1 LIEALMRSAPWWAWC
16 GFHLLIFIMLALD
29 LGVFNRKAHAPSLRE
44 ATAWSA
50 TWIVLALLFDAVI
63 WKTLGGVPA
72 AEFGTGYLLEKALS
86 VDNLFIF
93 ALLFS
98 AFQVPARNQHRVLY
112 WGVVG
117 AMIMRAAM
125 IAGGITLLN
134 RFAWMSELFGVFLV
148 YTGARMLLERDQLPA
163 DPRRGRIARLFQRVL
178 PFDPDAGYG
187 RFWVVRDRR
196 RYATPMLMLLVIVE
210 ATDLIF
216 AVDSIP
222 AVLSVTRDP
231 FIVYTSN
238 VFAILGL
245 RSLYFLLARMVDR
258 FHLLKIG
265 LAVVLAFVGGKMVLA
280 HWLEVPILVSLLVVL
295 LVLLVS
301 VAGSLIWPKAERG
314 ES

>member
-1 LIEALMRSAPWWAWC
+1 LIEALLRSAPWWAWC

-29 LGVFNRKAHAPSLRE
+29 LGVFNRKAHAPGLRE

-50 TWIVLALLFDAVI
+50 AWIALALLFDAVI
-63 WKTLGGVPA
+63 WKTLGGVSA

-86 VDNLFIF
+86 VDNLFLF
-93 ALLFS
+93 ALLFA

-117 AMIMRAAM
+117 AMIMRAVM

-134 RFAWMSELFGVFLV
+134 RFAWMSELFGAFLV
-148 YTGARMLLERDQLPA
+148 YTGVRMLLERDRPPA

-178 PFDPDAGYG
+178 PFDPEAGYA
-187 RFWVVRDRR
+187 RFWVVRDGRR
-196 RYATPMLMLLVIVE
+196 CATPMLMLLVIVE
-210 ATDLIF
+210 ATDLLF

-238 VFAILGL
+238 IFAILGL

-258 FHLLKIG
+258 FHRLKIG
-265 LAVVLAFVGGKMVLA
+265 LAAVLAFVGCKMVLA

-301 VAGSLIWPKAERG
+301 VAGSLIWPKVERG